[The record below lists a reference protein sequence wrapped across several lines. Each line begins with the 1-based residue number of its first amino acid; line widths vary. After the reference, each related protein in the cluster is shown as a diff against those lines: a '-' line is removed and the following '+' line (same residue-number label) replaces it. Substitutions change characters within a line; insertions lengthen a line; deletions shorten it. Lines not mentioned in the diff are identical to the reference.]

1 MTTKLRFFSTILFIY
16 SSSIGQVGYDI
27 DSISL
32 SGNSDLTYYSLESG
46 TKIIKSKKNW
56 DLGFANEKHES
67 SIRINDIMGVRLWKT
82 KKDTAQFATVTLAD
96 TVNERFNSSSYMLQG
111 AFDMPYQV
119 LNANNDYQ
127 IGWGIQYLSL
137 GNIMNGDTVF
147 ILKCLDGNYRKLFIK
162 YRLSPERRFIIRI
175 ANIDNTNSHEWTI
188 RKNYDSTV
196 LYSSYFNVA
205 TETQVNDVEINFNNY
220 DLIFRDYVVSNT
232 KYPMGIMTN
241 NSFSLLNNLKSFTGQ
256 VIYANFKYI
265 AVPAYQVSGTP
276 ISAAVY
282 NNSLVDANAI
292 TNNNYIGINW
302 FNTGTKTAKADE
314 SFYIRDRKSCIW
326 HFAVKEYKSL
336 SNEIVFYK
344 KKLNICYSGIIQLDE
359 NKGGSIKVFPVPA
372 RIGQDINIEETS
384 GNEAQYILRELNGKQ
399 ILKGKINMIE
409 KINTVNLA
417 SGIYIMQITDMYF
430 NQSIKKIIIE

>member
-1 MTTKLRFFSTILFIY
+1 
-16 SSSIGQVGYDI
+16 
-27 DSISL
+27 
-32 SGNSDLTYYSLESG
+32 
-46 TKIIKSKKNW
+46 
-56 DLGFANEKHES
+56 
-67 SIRINDIMGVRLWKT
+67 MGVRVWKT

-96 TVNERFNSSSYMLQG
+96 TTNERFNSSSYMLQG

-359 NKGGSIKVFPVPA
+359 NKGGNIKVFPVPA
-372 RIGQDINIEETS
+372 KIGQDINIEEIS